1 METKKEMT
9 KTQKVVFDHYKKLY
23 LYSYPVK
30 VAVEKTMDHLKNY
43 SNNFKIFIGTTEAR
57 LESRKPQKQGD

>member
-1 METKKEMT
+1 MEAKEEMT
-9 KTQKVVFDHYKKLY
+9 KTQRVIFDHYKKLY
-23 LYSYPVK
+23 QHTYSGK
-30 VAVEKTMDHLKNY
+30 EAVERTLNHLKNY